1 MAQNVWS
8 VRNINNEMKDVDGHN
23 ARILTMR
30 MFFVKCGGIV
40 MEIFGR
46 YIKKVYLSTHIL
58 ETYKKGE

>member
-8 VRNINNEMKDVDGHN
+8 VRNINNEMKDVDGHKT
-23 ARILTMR
+23 RPLQCVCLR

-46 YIKKVYLSTHIL
+46 YIKKVYLSTR
-58 ETYKKGE
+58 YF

>member
-30 MFFVKCGGIV
+30 MFFVYCGGIIA
-40 MEIFGR
+40 EIFGG
-46 YIKKVYLSTHIL
+46 YVKKVYLSSI
-58 ETYKKGE
+58 KQK